1 MWGTKAHSAIDETVC
16 AEVDNGS
23 FVKSLPPRI
32 IQFVKFCVVGGTGV
46 LVDMAVLFLLAD
58 PKTLALNITLSKVL
72 AAEAAM
78 LNNFAWNE
86 IWTFRQSRQDKNH
99 KGWSKRLL
107 RFNAICGI
115 GIGLAVLFLY
125 IFHTGIGWNLYAS
138 NFAAVVLVTLWNFS
152 INAGLNWRHSGGYYS
167 AMNRFRKDVGQ

>member
-16 AEVDNGS
+16 TEVDKGCLC
-23 FVKSLPPRI
+23 KALQPRI
-32 IQFVKFCVVGGTGV
+32 VEFTKFCIVGGTGV
-46 LVDMAVLFLLAD
+46 LVDTAVLFLLAD
-58 PKTLALNITLSKVL
+58 TKTLALNITLSKAL
-72 AAEAAM
+72 AAETAM
-78 LNNFAWNE
+78 LNNFVWNE
-86 IWTFRQSRQDKNH
+86 LWTFRKSCQHKNH

-115 GIGLAVLFLY
+115 GIGLAVLFLH

-152 INAGLNWRHSGGYYS
+152 MNAGLNWPTERSS
-167 AMNRFRKDVGQ
+167 K